1 MSTTK
6 ETVLVTGASGHL
18 GYEAVQ
24 WLLEHYDGP
33 IIAANKTYGKTFRIC

>member
-6 ETVLVTGASGHL
+6 ETVLVRGVSGLL

-33 IIAANKTYGKTFRIC
+33 ME